1 MTVGSYN
8 PSSAGAAPDFAD
20 AHDRLLADNRIQFDV
35 PPVALAPPP
44 PGEQIQYAPPPTT
57 TPVPAP
63 APPVSPG
70 PPAPLPPISE
80 PVASPIA
87 DPVAAGTSPALQI
100 LLWAAAAI
108 LVLLILYWVAS
119 RLRDRRRAPA
129 APGKAKEQESDWR
142 PEAAPALRL
151 LGEADALAADG
162 RYGEAA
168 RLVLFRS
175 IEDIEARR
183 PRLLRPALTSRDI
196 AGLAGLPGGPR
207 AAFAR
212 IAMMVERSLFARAEL
227 AADDWR
233 DCRAAYEEF
242 AFAESWGG

>member
-8 PSSAGAAPDFAD
+8 AGPAGAAPDFAE
-20 AHDRLLADNRIQFDV
+20 AHDRLLADNRIQFDL
-35 PPVALAPPP
+35 PRSAPAPPP
-44 PGEQIQYAPPPTT
+44 SSEPIQYVPPPTT
-57 TPVPAP
+57 TPAP
-63 APPVSPG
+63 APPVWSDPS
-70 PPAPLPPISE
+70 APLSPISE

-87 DPVAAGTSPALQI
+87 DQVAAGASPALQI
-100 LLWAAAAI
+100 LLWAGGAV
-108 LVLLILYWVAS
+108 LVLLILYWVVA
-119 RLRDRRRAPA
+119 RLRDRRRAA
-129 APGKAKEQESDWR
+129 AAGGRETERENDWR

-212 IAMMVERSLFARAEL
+212 IAMTVERSLFARAEL
-227 AADDWR
+227 ADDDWR